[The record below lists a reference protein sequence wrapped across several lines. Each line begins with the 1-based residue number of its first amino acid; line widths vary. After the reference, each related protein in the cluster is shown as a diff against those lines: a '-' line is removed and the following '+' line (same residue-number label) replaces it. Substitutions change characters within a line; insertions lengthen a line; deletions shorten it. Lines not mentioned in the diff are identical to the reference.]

1 MCEEMS
7 IENIL
12 PHYTETLGLII
23 ENDMQVKEN
32 YLPILQMFFTCVLQ
46 PKIKWSKFDRIS
58 VCTVHAVIVSSKLVL
73 PSNIPI
79 I

>member
-1 MCEEMS
+1 MS

-32 YLPILQMFFTCVLQ
+32 YLPVLQMFFTCVLQ
-46 PKIKWSKFDRIS
+46 PKIK
-58 VCTVHAVIVSSKLVL
+58 
-73 PSNIPI
+73 
-79 I
+79 